1 MKPFIKWAGG
11 KRWILNEP
19 EFVLPEFEGR
29 YIEPFLGGGAVFF
42 HLAPKSA
49 ILSDVN
55 AKLIDTYTAVKSDW
69 RSVVSVL
76 GEMHTKHSKEF
87 YYEERDRV
95 QQSLHARAAQFLYL
109 NRTCFNGLYRENLA
123 GKFNVPIGTKSQVIM
138 ADDDFEGASKILQNA
153 SLQACDFEDTLME
166 ARSGDL
172 VFLDPPYTTAHNV
185 NGFVK
190 YNQKIFSWQDQERLQ
205 RCVSAASNRG
215 ARIVLT
221 NANHY
226 SIHTLY
232 EHHGPPKILGRASV
246 ISGSNS
252 ARTNTSEVL
261 YIM

>member
-1 MKPFIKWAGG
+1 M
-11 KRWILNEP
+11 
-19 EFVLPEFEGR
+19 LPDFEGR

-42 HLAPKSA
+42 HLAPKTA

-55 AKLIDTYTAVKSDW
+55 AKLIDTYKAVKSDW
-69 RSVVSVL
+69 QSVVSVL
-76 GEMHTKHSKEF
+76 ADMHKKHSKEF
-87 YYEERDRV
+87 YYEERSRV
-95 QQSLHARAAQFLYL
+95 QQSLSTRAAQFIYL

-123 GKFNVPIGTKSQVIM
+123 GKFNVPIGTKCQVIM
-138 ADDDFEGASKILQNA
+138 ADDNFEEASKILQNA
-153 SLQACDFEDTLME
+153 SLHACDFEDTLME
-166 ARSGDL
+166 ARKGDL

-205 RCVSAASNRG
+205 RCVAAASRRG

-221 NANHY
+221 NANHD

-232 EHHGPPKILGRASV
+232 ESHGLPKILDRASV

-252 ARTNTSEVL
+252 ARTKTSEVL
-261 YIM
+261 YIL